1 MAASIKISELNSL
14 TALTD
19 VDLFLVSDMETGTS
33 RKISYDNLKSNI
45 ITGTSSALTVLEG
58 VTAQN
63 KQTAASELES
73 ARSTLAGVIATNLST
88 LVQADTSLDTRI
100 ASLESDTTTKTYV
113 DAQVATVLGD
123 APGLLNSLGELSDA
137 LGDDPNLI
145 TSLSSRIGGLET
157 TTTTTTYV
165 DNINTTLGSRI
176 SSLELDP
183 TTKSYVD
190 TKIAEVSDLAPDS
203 LDTLNELAA
212 ALGDDPNL
220 VSGLSTRVAS
230 LETNPAFTGIIN
242 ADDIAIGGTHLTVA
256 NSGGVVASVG
266 FFTGGMLTVGGNASL
281 TGNTTFSGGVVNIT
295 NGFKLD
301 GTAVTPTAVELNY
314 IAGAT
319 SSIQTQIN
327 TINTTISNLEI
338 DIAPETL
345 NSINELSAALGDDPS
360 IISNLQAELTAY
372 KAHIEARNLQ
382 QGLAFGE
389 LYADTLTVG

>member
-1 MAASIKISELNSL
+1 MAASIKISGLNQLTSL
-14 TALTD
+14 TGL
-19 VDLFLVSDMETGTS
+19 DLFLVTDTETTTS
-33 RKISYDNLKSNI
+33 KSVTFSSLKSNI
-45 ITGTSSALTVLEG
+45 ITETSSALTALTSTVGSNKTTASNDLEAVRAPLQG
-58 VTAQN
+58 
-63 KQTAASELES
+63 SIES
-73 ARSTLAGVIATNLST
+73 LGDADGLLSNRIATLE
-88 LVQADTSLDTRI
+88 ADP
-100 ASLESDTTTKTYV
+100 TTKTYV
-113 DAQVATVLGD
+113 DDQVELILGA
-123 APGLLNSLGELSDA
+123 APLTLNDLGEIASK
-137 LGDDPNLI
+137 
-145 TSLSSRIGGLET
+145 IGALET

-165 DNINTTLGSRI
+165 DGINNTLGGRL
-176 SSLELDP
+176 SSLELDA
-183 TTKSYVD
+183 TTKTYVD

-295 NGFKLD
+295 NGFKID
-301 GTAVTPTAVELNY
+301 GTVVTPSAVELNFVT
-314 IAGAT
+314 GAT
-319 SSIQTQIN
+319 SSIQNQIN

-360 IISNLQAELTAY
+360 IITNLQAELTAY
-372 KAHIEARNLQ
+372 KAQIEARNLE

-389 LYADTLTVG
+389 LYAESLTVG

>member
-33 RKISYDNLKSNI
+33 RKISYDNLKSSI

-137 LGDDPNLI
+137 LGDNPNLI

-165 DNINTTLGSRI
+165 DNINTTLG
-176 SSLELDP
+176 
-183 TTKSYVD
+183 
-190 TKIAEVSDLAPDS
+190 
-203 LDTLNELAA
+203 
-212 ALGDDPNL
+212 
-220 VSGLSTRVAS
+220 TRVAL